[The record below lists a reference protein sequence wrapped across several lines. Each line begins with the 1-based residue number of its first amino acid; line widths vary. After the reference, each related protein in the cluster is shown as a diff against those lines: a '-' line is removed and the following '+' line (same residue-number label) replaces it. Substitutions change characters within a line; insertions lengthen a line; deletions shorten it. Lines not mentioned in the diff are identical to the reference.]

1 MTQQCIIY
9 KKDQGGITILYPTP
23 DALAQYGI
31 QAIALKD
38 VPEGKPFKI
47 INVSDLPENRD
58 QRNLWDVDAA
68 LLTDGVGAAGNSFPE
83 VQS

>member
-1 MTQQCIIY
+1 MTQCILY
-9 KKDQGGITILYPTP
+9 KKDGGGVAVIYPTEE
-23 DALAQYGI
+23 ALLQYSI

-38 VPEGKPFKI
+38 VPEGQPFKI

-68 LLTDGVGAAGNSFPE
+68 LLTDGVGATSNSFPE